1 MAPFG
6 DSIWNYNL
14 DNFCD
19 TLEPSCEPLH
29 PDWTE
34 AGAIIDSEKI
44 AGKMH
49 GSNLANMDENND
61 QKVSFRLQHDL

>member
-1 MAPFG
+1 
-6 DSIWNYNL
+6 
-14 DNFCD
+14 
-19 TLEPSCEPLH
+19 LEPSCEPLH

-61 QKVSFRLQHDL
+61 QNYPFD